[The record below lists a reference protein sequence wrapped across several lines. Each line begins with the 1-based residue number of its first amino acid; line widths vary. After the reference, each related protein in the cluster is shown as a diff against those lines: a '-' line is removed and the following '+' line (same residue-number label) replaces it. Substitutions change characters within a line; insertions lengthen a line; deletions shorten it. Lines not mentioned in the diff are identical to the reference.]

1 MTGDGRAFTCPNRA
15 PSPPPRTVGYGR
27 IPTPAVQDRPQAS
40 RCVLPR
46 LLSKASTGML
56 RCGDTCTGLKAW
68 VWRRLW
74 GFPRSPLV
82 SDSPTGHSRSDPLC
96 ENWPS
101 VFSSHWMRLNQ
112 DSRALES
119 AERCATKRA
128 DHERCALQDPGLTS
142 HFNRGV
148 ANLSRDSVLV
158 TLVFLFG
165 SDCDSPQD
173 ALEHGLRSCTLVLRR
188 RTYSRGRSVGAE
200 WGEVNRDEHRS

>member
-112 DSRALES
+112 DSRALGT
-119 AERCATKRA
+119 AMRCATRRAKRA
-128 DHERCALQDPGLTS
+128 DHERCAVEYPGQ
-142 HFNRGV
+142 RV
-148 ANLSRDSVLV
+148 QISRTGSSTTVTISMDSA
-158 TLVFLFG
+158 TG
-165 SDCDSPQD
+165 SCSARP
-173 ALEHGLRSCTLVLRR
+173 
-188 RTYSRGRSVGAE
+188 RGRLERWQSGRRAHQVSGS
-200 WGEVNRDEHRS
+200 R